1 MGSWGDVAMGEVV
14 SLRMRVAR
22 HYVVSGRVQ
31 GVSFRFF
38 TYEAAVRED
47 VRGWVRNQPDGT
59 VEILAEGDEESVRRF
74 EQFVRRGPALAD
86 VTHLAVTPVND
97 RGHTS
102 FTIL

>member
-1 MGSWGDVAMGEVV
+1 
-14 SLRMRVAR
+14 MRVAR

-47 VRGWVRNQPDGT
+47 LRGWVRNQPDGT
-59 VEILAEGDEESVRRF
+59 VEILAEGDEESVQRF
-74 EQFVRRGPALAD
+74 EQFVRQGPPMAE
-86 VTHLAVTPVND
+86 VTNLAVTSVSVD

-102 FTIL
+102 FSIL